1 MMGYYSNWG
10 MMGWF
15 GGIMMIL
22 FWLALVLLVVWIARA
37 AFPAPRRDDGDVA
50 LDLLRRRYAA
60 GEISQAEY
68 EQARRIL
75 VREAATV
82 PGAGGQL

>member
-22 FWLALVLLVVWIARA
+22 FWLALVLLVVWIVRA
-37 AFPAPRRDDGDVA
+37 TVPAQRRDDGDVA
-50 LDLLRRRYAA
+50 LDLLRRRFAA

>member
-1 MMGYYSNWG
+1 MGYYGGWG

-22 FWLALVLLVVWIARA
+22 FWVALVLLVVWFARTA
-37 AFPAPRRDDGDVA
+37 SQAQRLDDGDVA
-50 LDLLRRRYAA
+50 RDLLRRRFAA

-75 VREAATV
+75 DREATPA
-82 PGAGGQL
+82 GAGGQR

>member
-1 MMGYYSNWG
+1 MGYYGGWG

-22 FWLALVLLVVWIARA
+22 FWVALVLLVVWIVRA
-37 AFPAPRRDDGDVA
+37 AFPAQRRDDADAA
-50 LDLLRRRYAA
+50 LDLLRRRFAA

-75 VREAATV
+75 VREAAPA